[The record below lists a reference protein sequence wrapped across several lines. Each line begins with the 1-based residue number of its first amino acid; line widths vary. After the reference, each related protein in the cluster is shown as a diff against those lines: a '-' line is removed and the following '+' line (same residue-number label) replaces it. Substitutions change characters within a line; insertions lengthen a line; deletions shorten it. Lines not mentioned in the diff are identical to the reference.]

1 MSNEIMNKII
11 RIMELSMLIN
21 PSGTTREETGNK
33 PTVFVTFCG
42 HCACV
47 QVDIHTTGWS
57 GSESESGVIHTYEAY
72 LDTDEKAEGE
82 IEKALLELEKIYKEI
97 QEGKYNG

>member
-57 GSESESGVIHTYEAY
+57 GSESGVIHTYEAY
-72 LDTDEKAEGE
+72 LDTDARAEDE

>member
-33 PTVFVTFCG
+33 PTVFVAFSG

-47 QVDIHTTGWS
+47 QVDIHVTGWS
-57 GSESESGVIHTYEAY
+57 RGESGVVHTYEAY
-72 LDTDEKAEGE
+72 LDTDYKAEDE
-82 IEKALLELEKIYKEI
+82 IEEALFELEKIYKEI
-97 QEGKYNG
+97 QGGKYND